1 MATKQKIN
9 LSVPASTAITDG
21 KGVLKQEWRLWFNKI
36 YQRLGGDAAYSN
48 TDLEDFIININSQV
62 DTINTTI
69 TTLQTE
75 LNNVNDEI
83 TLIQNNI
90 TTINDN
96 ITILQNSI
104 TDINNNI
111 NTINNSITT
120 INNSITTINTTLS
133 SLTTQVNTNTSDIA
147 TLNSSVIKTIASVGA
162 GISIWLSKVG
172 NTANFKSLKA
182 GTNITL
188 DNTTD
193 PNEIVINSS
202 GGTSYTLPPA
212 TSTTLGG
219 VIIPSSGNLSVDG
232 SGNLSVPV
240 ATSSVLG
247 LVKVDGTTITVSGGV
262 ISAVS
267 SGGGVNEGT
276 GSGHNSSVV
285 YSQNGLQV
293 NTTGTANSGVGY
305 NVFKSNTTGYN
316 NTAMGNS
323 AAFANVD
330 GNNNTTIGVEAS
342 KNNNHGNN
350 NTVIGYQAGYNN
362 TWGAGSSL
370 DVSNNTFIGYQ
381 SGYRMVGGGNVA
393 IGYQAMYGASSSAFG
408 GQNIAIGGN
417 ALYSL
422 GNATGN
428 VAVGSNALYFNT
440 TGTANFG
447 MGSYCLFMNT
457 TGSYNTGLGVV
468 ALRENTT
475 GTGNIGI
482 GLSSYRYSNA
492 NYQTGIGYLS
502 GTNSYW
508 DNTTCIG
515 ANTDCTGANQVQIGS
530 STTTVYVY
538 GTVQNRSDA
547 RDKADITYDTDLGL
561 DFIKKLKPAQWRW
574 DLRENYRKTT
584 YTEDGEIVVYFEPKD
599 GSKKRKR
606 LHNGFIAQDLQ
617 DIILQTGIDFAGF
630 QDHNIDN
637 GNDVLSVGYDEF
649 IAPIVKAIQE
659 QQQII
664 DKQQQQIND
673 LQNILQKLTE
683 KVGV

>member
-9 LSVPASTAITDG
+9 LSVPGSTAITDG

-75 LNNVNDEI
+75 LNNVSDEI
-83 TLIQNNI
+83 ILIQNNI

-188 DNTTD
+188 DNTTN
-193 PNEIVINSS
+193 PNEIVINST

-212 TSTTLGG
+212 TTTTLGG
-219 VIIPSSGNLSVDG
+219 VIIPSSGNLLVDG

-240 ATSSVLG
+240 ASSSVLG
-247 LVKVDGTTITVSGGV
+247 LVKVDGTTITITGGV

-267 SGGGVNEGT
+267 SGGGVNEG
-276 GSGHNSSVV
+276 
-285 YSQNGLQV
+285 
-293 NTTGTANSGVGY
+293 
-305 NVFKSNTTGYN
+305 
-316 NTAMGNS
+316 
-323 AAFANVD
+323 
-330 GNNNTTIGVEAS
+330 
-342 KNNNHGNN
+342 
-350 NTVIGYQAGYNN
+350 
-362 TWGAGSSL
+362 
-370 DVSNNTFIGYQ
+370 
-381 SGYRMVGGGNVA
+381 
-393 IGYQAMYGASSSAFG
+393 
-408 GQNIAIGGN
+408 
-417 ALYSL
+417 
-422 GNATGN
+422 
-428 VAVGSNALYFNT
+428 
-440 TGTANFG
+440 
-447 MGSYCLFMNT
+447 
-457 TGSYNTGLGVV
+457 
-468 ALRENTT
+468 
-475 GTGNIGI
+475 
-482 GLSSYRYSNA
+482 
-492 NYQTGIGYLS
+492 
-502 GTNSYW
+502 
-508 DNTTCIG
+508 
-515 ANTDCTGANQVQIGS
+515 
-530 STTTVYVY
+530 
-538 GTVQNRSDA
+538 SDA
-547 RDKADITYDTDLGL
+547 RDKADITYNTDLGL

-574 DLRENYRKTT
+574 DLRDDYRKTT